1 MTKECLLDRHWK
13 TPCIVSSTNNILL
26 VLDIKQMQNDQSTI
40 FENIPLFL
48 PNLAWMVVMICGQG
62 GKCQKAS
69 VDLPLPPIF
78 CLPDQGKSQWKV
90 FWGSNEK
97 ECMEK
102 YFHWTP
108 AFHKWSLLII
118 VTINHCVKVLI
129 NEHNLSCYQYSL
141 MCFILYEIWQI
152 EHPEKWGYM
161 WHILRIFYLKYFID

>member
-1 MTKECLLDRHWK
+1 MLA
-13 TPCIVSSTNNILL
+13 
-26 VLDIKQMQNDQSTI
+26 LDIKQMQKNRSTI
-40 FENIPLFL
+40 FFKYSTFFAQPGLD
-48 PNLAWMVVMICGQG
+48 G
-62 GKCQKAS
+62 GY
-69 VDLPLPPIF
+69 DLRSRGEMSKSLRWPAPPPIF

-152 EHPEKWGYM
+152 ERREKWGYM
-161 WHILRIFYLKYFID
+161 WHFLRIFYLKYFID